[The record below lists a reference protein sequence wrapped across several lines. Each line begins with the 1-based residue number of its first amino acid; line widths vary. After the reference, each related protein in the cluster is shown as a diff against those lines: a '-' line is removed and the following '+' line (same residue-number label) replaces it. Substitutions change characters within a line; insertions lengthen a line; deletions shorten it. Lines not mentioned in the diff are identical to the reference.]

1 MKDIVICGGLLL
13 NKDIILDK
21 IDKEYNKVIA
31 VDSGYNNAI
40 LLGLKPNIIIGDLDS
55 IKEYDNNIELIQ
67 YNPIKDDTDIK
78 LALDYCINKYNNN
91 IDIICAT
98 GNRIDHLLN
107 NISMLSYLK
116 DKGIKARILDEYNII
131 STLDEYNEL
140 NNISKYVSIIPIS
153 DYIIYSSTN
162 LYYKAN
168 KLRVNRVNIMSIS
181 NQAIKDK
188 FSIKIHKGE
197 ALLIQSN

>member
-116 DKGIKARILDEYNII
+116 DKSIKARILDEYNII
-131 STLDEYNEL
+131 STLDEYNEI

>member
-131 STLDEYNEL
+131 SILDEYNEI

>member
-131 STLDEYNEL
+131 STLDEYNEI

>member
-55 IKEYDNNIELIQ
+55 IKEYDNNIELRQ

-131 STLDEYNEL
+131 STLDEYNEI